1 MTLDELFALGQVR
14 SGDDC
19 PGIVN
24 RDCGTHDNVKHCG
37 TNNGS
42 NTPDCREAANPSPAQ
57 CKNPPVQL

>member
-42 NTPDCREAANPSPAQ
+42 NTPDCREATTPSPAQ
-57 CKNPPVQL
+57 C